1 MLIVVFILLC
11 AFSFPSS
18 LCAQSFLESYAPVWT
33 PQNDQ
38 EKPVIVMGFLD
49 ENVSRKKE
57 VKVFC
62 DRERR
67 MSYRERTNSL
77 SYNEVEQKPVFQ
89 GPNNDFRDYLAKNL
103 QYPVEAIKNGIE
115 GTVVASFVVKDY
127 GSIAFVRSP
136 VMIDYLSDEVERVVK
151 SWDWRHGK
159 AWKPGNHNGK
169 DVDVQCYFFV
179 EFRLN
184 GSAPAASTHIIE
196 TVYSV
201 VEEMPLF
208 DGKPAEKGFS
218 EYVRKN
224 LNYPSL
230 QAQDGNG
237 IAWPVIVEFIIDKG
251 GSLINAKILRGV
263 DPLLDIEALR
273 VINSSPKWTPCKQ
286 DGKTVNV
293 RIEWPVLFRN

>member
-11 AFSFPSS
+11 VFSLPSFIF
-18 LCAQSFLESYAPVWT
+18 AQSLPESYTPVWT

-38 EKPVIVMGFLD
+38 EKPVIVASFLD

-62 DRERR
+62 DNKRII
-67 MSYRERTNSL
+67 SYNERTNTL

-89 GPNNDFRDYLAKNL
+89 GTNNDFREYLAKNL
-103 QYPVEAIKNGIE
+103 QYPVEAQKNGIE
-115 GTVVASFVVKDY
+115 GTVVVSFIVNKM
-127 GSIAFVRSP
+127 GNITFVRSP
-136 VMIDYLSDEVERVVK
+136 IMIDYLSDEVERVVK
-151 SWDWRHGK
+151 NSNSWISPK
-159 AWKPGNHNGK
+159 WKPGSQDGK
-169 DVDVQCYFFV
+169 NVAVGCYFFV
-179 EFRLN
+179 EFKLN
-184 GSAPAASTHIIE
+184 GGAPATSPPIIE
-196 TVYSV
+196 TVYNV
-201 VEEMPLF
+201 AEEMPLF
-208 DGKPAEKGFS
+208 DGKPAEEGFR

-237 IAWPVIVEFIIDKG
+237 IAWPIIVEFIIDKG

-273 VINSSPKWTPCKQ
+273 VINSSPKWTPGKQ
-286 DGKTVNV
+286 DDKTVNV
-293 RIEWPVLFRN
+293 RIVWPVLFRN